1 MTPQRSFRT
10 RLGDSLA
17 KRLWS
22 GDVLDEGDRDAGVVD
37 TASAAKT
44 YRRSG
49 WERTEPSITA
59 AKEHN
64 DGLRRGRVP
73 EHIEDPLKGES
84 RSFNPLSL
92 RKLAKSEV
100 IQAVVGTILGDL
112 GAVPWSVVPI
122 DEDASPSQ
130 SLISDAE
137 AALSDI
143 NPNPESFDD
152 INAMYARDLLEVG
165 NCVGVT
171 SLQIDGR
178 RAEVR
183 PLDPNTF
190 TVDWDDHR
198 VLEGFYQYP
207 QADAAKWGEPDAFDV
222 EEILWASY
230 NPTTSRAGF
239 YGFSPVE
246 QVTQLINIMG
256 GLVDKEITELEEGM
270 PSGLI
275 ALSGDEW
282 SGNDYDA
289 FKTYWNEEVKG
300 EQIKHPVAQGSAE
313 FVPFNMSY
321 KELQVLDRQQWYA
334 KLVGSVFQVPM
345 SETGLAI
352 GQQMTRAT
360 DVSQRQRY
368 KQKAL
373 RSLLRQL
380 EDLWTYQYL
389 HRWWSEDLRLEF
401 DPGRDLIEKKEI
413 AEIDKL
419 KLESGVTTVN
429 ELREERGKDT
439 VEWGDQ
445 PGTPAT
451 WGADGRVGSNGG
463 QQSVEEANQNA
474 LTEGTRQNG
483 SGDGGG
489 TGFSDGGQGQATA
502 ANTTDRGAW
511 LPLDAPVVGEKA
523 LRNTDDAHEFS
534 FQPGDIEDLQADV
547 EDLYGE
553 TIERVLNQVR
563 ENQELLR
570 RPVETKGLANES
582 APYAEKS
589 IPELTSLVNE
599 ALGVEFA
606 QDLRDALVDAKREQV
621 DTAEE
626 DILAEL
632 EAAGLSLE
640 TVDVD
645 ATRDR
650 VVERLQR
657 RTLKVTKRISDRLEQ
672 DLRDVLTEGW
682 IEGQSITEI
691 EENIEDL
698 SEKWTGHEA
707 ERLARDQIGRAAK
720 EGRTEYAEE
729 TGDQV
734 GGWNR
739 TWLATGGRDG
749 DGRTRD
755 SHKLM
760 HGETVGS
767 GESWTVNYVP
777 DGGPPNVEEDYPGAS
792 VWGIECRCDFRLSPA
807 GLSPSIANSVQ
818 EWAADPSIRMR
829 EVAAE
834 QDKPIG
840 QVMVDAERSEE
851 SRTQAAKRL
860 SISKQTYYSWC
871 RDAGLID

>member
-1 MTPQRSFRT
+1 MPDRPSFRT
-10 RLGDSLA
+10 RLGDSIA

-22 GDVLDEGDRDAGVVD
+22 GDVLDEGDRDADVVD

-44 YRRSG
+44 SRRSASG

-73 EHIEDPLKGES
+73 EHIEDPLQGES
-84 RSFNPLSL
+84 RPFNPLSL

-100 IQAVVGTILGDL
+100 IQAVIGTLVGDL
-112 GAVPWSVVPI
+112 GAVPWSVVPV

-183 PLDPNTF
+183 PLDPNSF

-198 VLEGFYQYP
+198 VLEGYYQYP
-207 QADAAKWGEPDAFDV
+207 QADAAKWGEPDEFDV
-222 EEILWASY
+222 DEILWASY

-256 GLVDKEITELEEGM
+256 GLVDKEIAELEEGM

-282 SGNDYDA
+282 TGNDYKA
-289 FKTYWNEEVKG
+289 FRTYWDEEVKG

-313 FVPFNMSY
+313 FVPFNMTY

-352 GQQMTRAT
+352 GSEMTRAT

-489 TGFSDGGQGQATA
+489 TGFSDDGQGQATA

-511 LPLDAPVVGEKA
+511 LPATATKA
-523 LRNTDDAHEFS
+523 SVPLRETDDAHEFS

-650 VVERLQR
+650 VVEHLQR

-672 DLRDVLTEGW
+672 DLRDILTEGW

-691 EENIEDL
+691 EENIEQL
-698 SEKWTGHEA
+698 SEKWTGYEA
-707 ERLARDQIGRAAK
+707 ERLARDQIGRSTK
-720 EGRTEYAEE
+720 EARTEYAAD
-729 TGDQV
+729 TADSV
-734 GGWNR
+734 GGWSR
-739 TWLATGGRDG
+739 TWQATNDH
-749 DGRTRD
+749 RTRP
-755 SHKLM
+755 SHRAM
-760 HGETVGS
+760 DGETVES
-767 GESWTVNYVP
+767 GEPWIVDYTR
-777 DGGPPNVEEDYPGAS
+777 DGGPPRVEEDYPGAS
-792 VWGIECRCDFRLSPA
+792 AWGIQCRCSFRLSPA
-807 GLSPSIANSVQ
+807 GLSPEIANSVQ